1 MIELIDTF
9 PDANVQPA
17 EYKRLLGYPRDR
29 FLEGRARELADFAR
43 SWYAQH
49 GRPWV
54 YARQAERLDVTNG
67 SILIDGTPFSSPRLL
82 NTLREANADSAILV
96 AVSAGPE
103 IEAEAQKLWKEEKPD
118 EYFFLEIFGSAV
130 VEHLITVTGARLCN
144 YAETHGLAVLPHYS
158 PGYPEWDISQQ
169 PHLLDLIAR
178 ANKLPGRI
186 DVLESGMLRP
196 KKSLL
201 AVFGLTR
208 QTDRTRRLTD
218 LTPCENCS
226 FSPCQYRRTPY
237 KRSLTVSPAETLPG
251 AAATDELTE
260 PVTLDPA
267 AKYSVNA
274 KALKRW
280 ADERLTLTHHPD
292 GSVDALFKYEG
303 STCTNAGRTIRFHYE
318 LTVGPRGEGY
328 PLRSQKCYPAPGDT
342 GHTHMCRYMSNAEH
356 LMVAID
362 REKPLLGQPL
372 NDVLSWTRP
381 TSGASCYCEP
391 NSRKHKWG
399 LVLET
404 LHHAL
409 VQLEQSAP
417 PAPNGLPPA
426 LTAPTPAAGA
436 SRPRYPEHTE
446 ESQPPSVQASP
457 RRSLPVVP
465 TP

>member
-29 FLEGRARELADFAR
+29 ILDGRARELADFAR

-54 YARQAERLDVTNG
+54 YARAAEHLDITNG
-67 SILIDGTPFSSPRLL
+67 SILIDGHPFSSPRLL
-82 NTLREANADSAILV
+82 KTLRDAQADSVILV

-103 IEAEAQKLWKEEKPD
+103 IEFHAQRLWKEEKPD

-130 VEHLITVTGARLCN
+130 VEHLTTITGARLCN
-144 YAETHGLAVLPHYS
+144 WAETHGLAVLPHYS

-169 PHLLDLIAR
+169 PHLLRLLASSG
-178 ANKLPGRI
+178 KLPGAVE
-186 DVLESGMLRP
+186 VLDSGMLRP

-201 AVFGLTR
+201 AVFGLTK
-208 QTDRTRRLTD
+208 QTAHTRRLTD

-237 KRSLTVSPAETLPG
+237 RRSAAYTPSESPTTTNDSSTAQEIIP
-251 AAATDELTE
+251 
-260 PVTLDPA
+260 LDHN
-267 AKYSVNA
+267 AKYTTSP
-274 KALKRW
+274 KALARW
-280 ADERLTLTHHPD
+280 INDRLTLTQHPD
-292 GSVDALFKYEG
+292 GTTDALFKYEG
-303 STCTNAGRTIRFHYE
+303 STCTNMGRQIRFEYRVT
-318 LTVGPRGEGY
+318 LGPRAEGY
-328 PLRSQKCYPAPGDT
+328 PLRTQTCAPAPGDA

-362 REKPLLGQPL
+362 REKPLIGQPL

-381 TSGASCYCEP
+381 TSMAGCYCEP

-404 LHHAL
+404 IHYAL
-409 VQLEQSAP
+409 VQLEKREQAAAAQTTP
-417 PAPNGLPPA
+417 VPQE
-426 LTAPTPAAGA
+426 APT
-436 SRPRYPEHTE
+436 S
-446 ESQPPSVQASP
+446 
-457 RRSLPVVP
+457 
-465 TP
+465 